1 LQTTT
6 ILCLNQQHSHKLQ
19 LLNVDEE
26 SLQRCCGAPIGGV
39 DFRNARHCETIFL
52 PLTVAVAV
60 VLSQAL
66 KLVSSAASTP
76 SSQRHENRNHHRQ
89 TNGDIATGNRR

>member
-1 LQTTT
+1 MKNHCNTAAE
-6 ILCLNQQHSHKLQ
+6 
-19 LLNVDEE
+19 LLLGEWTFAMRDT
-26 SLQRCCGAPIGGV
+26 
-39 DFRNARHCETIFL
+39 ARHCETIFL
-52 PLTVAVAV
+52 PFTVAVAV

-76 SSQRHENRNHHRQ
+76 SSQRHDNRNQHRQ